1 MVRPKHLFLVSCSA
15 LVLLVVSAMPVPVRA
30 LGLTQ
35 VTLSCSDGTEN
46 ELTVDPPTLV
56 SLKDS
61 IEAMTLYPAG
71 LSCSLAEIPLVGS
84 FGGGVALAGSTPHD
98 YAVGGGQLDDRCGPI
113 NFALNAHADDTGTFS
128 PANGTFSMNLPSA
141 RSTPTC
147 LTRPGSLSVKVDC
160 LNATLN
166 QARITGLITASEGVF
181 AGFNPPGTESSIFAM
196 DNPDQ
201 IGLWGNGDPPV
212 PCLYNP
218 AAEGAFNPDF
228 VLHGNITV
236 HDGTAP

>member
-1 MVRPKHLFLVSCSA
+1 MPGPKHLLLVGCSA
-15 LVLLVVSAMPVPVRA
+15 LVLMVVSAMPVPVRA

-46 ELTVDPPTLV
+46 ELTVDAATLV

-71 LSCSLAEIPLVGS
+71 LSCSLAEISLVGS
-84 FGGGVALAGSTPHD
+84 FGGGVALAGNTPHD
-98 YAVGGGQLDDRCGPI
+98 YAVGGGQLDDPCGPT
-113 NFALNAHADDTGTFS
+113 NFALNAHADDTGAFS

-147 LTRPGSLSVKVDC
+147 LTRPGSLSVQVDC

-166 QARITGLITASEGVF
+166 QARITGLTTASEGVF
-181 AGFNPPGTESSIFAM
+181 RGFTVGKETSIFAL

-212 PCLYNP
+212 PCVYNP
-218 AAEGAFNPDF
+218 AAENPFNPDL
-228 VLHGNITV
+228 VLHGNVTV